1 MLNEKFW
8 NGFLMGFI
16 IGGIIGIIILDLVH
30 RGIL

>member
-16 IGGIIGIIILDLVH
+16 IGGIVGIIILDLVH